1 MNLVVLE
8 SPLRATDVY
17 SLEQHRRYLELA
29 IQDAFSRGEAPY
41 FSHVYADV
49 LDDDNPQQR
58 AQGIA
63 AGLLW
68 SAHCDYAVI
77 MRDLGVSAGMQDA
90 IKYYERIGKRWEWRS
105 LGPNAVKIIQEMA

>member
-29 IQDAFSRGEAPY
+29 IHDAFSRGEAPY